1 MARVNAGWM
10 QSDSRCGSHFSCR
23 SAPSGSRRRAATLEQ
38 GLAPPNSLIPMSYSV
53 RDESHREVMHRSFSR
68 DPKVALLRKQGGQW
82 LKTLRTHAGLS
93 QRELANMLGLEYYTF
108 VSQLENGIG
117 RIPPERYENWANALD
132 VPVQEF
138 VRQILCFY
146 DPFTYDLLFTGGRRK
161 KN

>member
-1 MARVNAGWM
+1 
-10 QSDSRCGSHFSCR
+10 
-23 SAPSGSRRRAATLEQ
+23 
-38 GLAPPNSLIPMSYSV
+38 
-53 RDESHREVMHRSFSR
+53 MHRSFSR
-68 DPKVALLRKQGGQW
+68 DPNAAILRKQGGQW

-132 VPVQEF
+132 VPVHEF

-146 DPFTYDLLFTGGRRK
+146 DPITYDLLFTGGGRK
-161 KN
+161 KSIKSPGEDGRPATTTDVLAGR